1 MAKIPN
7 PTRDM
12 CIEVSARIVSSVISS
27 GKLSET
33 DAVTICK
40 YFGEIY
46 RGIYQV
52 VTR

>member
-1 MAKIPN
+1 MAKVPD
-7 PTRDM
+7 PTRDL
-12 CIEVSARIVSSVISS
+12 CIEVSAQIVSSVINS
-27 GKLSET
+27 GKLSEVDT
-33 DAVTICK
+33 ETICK